1 MINNFKMN
9 EGVLK
14 MTEIKS
20 KSTQKARK
28 TTKKVE
34 EVAVDPRQIDLIE
47 GKTVAEIEAEAAKAK
62 GAKRGRKGANDVV
75 EVVAD
80 NRPVIAPE
88 LFDLTM
94 SEVRDSVQRF
104 KRGAKQHSFTLDLR
118 NLQVLNQIA
127 DENGLDKST
136 VLDIAI
142 NRFVD
147 VQPDVF
153 PFQALKDIKA
163 DKRVTFVISDSVKNR
178 LNIYAKKETRQ
189 SAQFIVNLAL
199 QSLRDQMRSER
210 K

>member
-1 MINNFKMN
+1 MKGCYF
-9 EGVLK
+9 
-14 MTEIKS
+14 MTETKA
-20 KSTQKARK
+20 KTTQRQRK
-28 TTKKVE
+28 TVKKTE
-34 EVAVDPRQIDLIE
+34 EIAVDPRQIDILE
-47 GKTVAEIEAEAAKAK
+47 GKTVAEVEAEAKKAK

-80 NRPVIAPE
+80 NRPVITPA

-94 SEVRDSVQRF
+94 IEVRDAVQRL
-104 KRGAKQHSFTLDLR
+104 KKGSKQHSFTLDLR

-147 VQPDVF
+147 TPAHAF
-153 PFQALKDIKA
+153 PFSALKDIEL
-163 DKRVTFVISDSVKNR
+163 DKRVTFIISDSVKNR
-178 LNIYAKKETRQ
+178 LDIYAKKETRQ

-199 QSLRDQMRSER
+199 QSLRDQMRSE
-210 K
+210 KKN

>member
-1 MINNFKMN
+1 MINNYFRLK
-9 EGVLK
+9 EGSK
-14 MTEIKS
+14 MTETKQ
-20 KSTQKARK
+20 KSTPKGRK
-28 TTKKVE
+28 TTKKTE
-34 EVAVDPRQIDLIE
+34 EVAVDPRQIDLLTN
-47 GKTVAEIEAEAAKAK
+47 KTVAEVEAEAKKAK
-62 GAKRGRKGANDVV
+62 GAKRGRKGPNDVV

-80 NRPVIAPE
+80 NRPVITPE

-94 SEVRDSVQRF
+94 PEVRDSVQRF

-147 VQPDVF
+147 VQPDAF
-153 PFQALKDIKA
+153 PFQALKDINA

-178 LNIYAKKETRQ
+178 LDIYAKKETRQ

>member
-1 MINNFKMN
+1 MKGCYF
-9 EGVLK
+9 
-14 MTEIKS
+14 MTETKA
-20 KSTQKARK
+20 KTTQRQRK
-28 TTKKVE
+28 TVKKTE
-34 EVAVDPRQIDLIE
+34 EVAVDQQQIDLLTN
-47 GKTVAEIEAEAAKAK
+47 KTVAELEAEAKKAK

-80 NRPVIAPE
+80 NRPVITPA

-94 SEVRDSVQRF
+94 IEVRDAVQRL
-104 KRGAKQHSFTLDLR
+104 KKGSKQHSFTLDLR

-147 VQPDVF
+147 TPAHAF
-153 PFQALKDIKA
+153 PFSALKDIEL
-163 DKRVTFVISDSVKNR
+163 DKRVTFIISDSVKNR
-178 LNIYAKKETRQ
+178 LDIYSKKETRQ

-199 QSLRDQMRSER
+199 QSLRDQMRTE
-210 K
+210 KK

>member
-1 MINNFKMN
+1 MKGCYF
-9 EGVLK
+9 
-14 MTEIKS
+14 MTETKA
-20 KSTQKARK
+20 KTTQRQRK
-28 TTKKVE
+28 TVKKTE
-34 EVAVDPRQIDLIE
+34 EVAVDQQQIDLLTN
-47 GKTVAEIEAEAAKAK
+47 KTVAELEAEAKKAK

-80 NRPVIAPE
+80 NRPVITPA

-94 SEVRDSVQRF
+94 IEVRDAVQRL
-104 KRGAKQHSFTLDLR
+104 KKGSKQHSFTLDLR

-147 VQPDVF
+147 TPAHAF
-153 PFQALKDIKA
+153 PFSALKDIQL
-163 DKRVTFVISDSVKNR
+163 DKRVTFIISDSVKNR
-178 LNIYAKKETRQ
+178 LDIYAKKETRQ

-199 QSLRDQMRSER
+199 QSLRDQMRTE
-210 K
+210 KK

>member
-1 MINNFKMN
+1 
-9 EGVLK
+9 
-14 MTEIKS
+14 MTEN
-20 KSTQKARK
+20 KAKTTSRGRK
-28 TTKKVE
+28 TTKKAE
-34 EVAVDPRQIDLIE
+34 EVAVDPNQIDLLTN
-47 GKTVAEIEAEAAKAK
+47 KTVAEVEAEAKKAK

-80 NRPVIAPE
+80 NRQVITPE

-94 SEVRDSVQRF
+94 TEVRDSVQRF

-147 VQPDVF
+147 VPADSF
-153 PFQALKDIKA
+153 PFSALKDINA

-178 LNIYAKKETRQ
+178 LDIYAKKETRQ

>member
-1 MINNFKMN
+1 
-9 EGVLK
+9 
-14 MTEIKS
+14 MTETKA
-20 KSTQKARK
+20 KTTQRQRK
-28 TTKKVE
+28 TVKKTE
-34 EVAVDPRQIDLIE
+34 EVAVDQQQIDLLTN
-47 GKTVAEIEAEAAKAK
+47 KTVAELEAEAKKAK

-80 NRPVIAPE
+80 NRPVITPA

-94 SEVRDSVQRF
+94 IEVRDAVQRL
-104 KRGAKQHSFTLDLR
+104 KRGSKQHSFTLDLR

-147 VQPDVF
+147 TPAHAF
-153 PFQALKDIKA
+153 PFGALKDIQL
-163 DKRVTFVISDSVKNR
+163 DKRVTFIISDSVKNR
-178 LNIYAKKETRQ
+178 LDIYAKKETRQ

-199 QSLRDQMRSER
+199 HSLRDQMRTE
-210 K
+210 KK

>member
-1 MINNFKMN
+1 
-9 EGVLK
+9 
-14 MTEIKS
+14 MTETKS

-28 TTKKVE
+28 TTKKAE

-47 GKTVAEIEAEAAKAK
+47 GKTVAEIEAEAKRSK

-80 NRPVIAPE
+80 NRPVITPE
-88 LFDLTM
+88 LFDITM
-94 SEVRDSVQRF
+94 LEVRDSVQRF
-104 KRGAKQHSFTLDLR
+104 KKGAKQHSFTLDLR

-147 VQPDVF
+147 VQPEAF
-153 PFQALKDIKA
+153 PFGALKDINT

-178 LNIYAKKETRQ
+178 LDIYAKKETRQ